1 MTTLLKKTS
10 GLIIFISALVAC
22 KNRDV
27 SEGAGPNF
35 NEIHEDIHYHFDKVA
50 IEGAEYHILERDRNN
65 PHEGFGFMALNGADI
80 KSNQDSI
87 KAYLK
92 TILDFQ
98 VRISAKIE
106 KLPEKQVEQF
116 SNELLKYH
124 IQKSQSPYYIEES
137 QLENTE
143 E

>member
-1 MTTLLKKTS
+1 MTERLHS
-10 GLIIFISALVAC
+10 GVIWFVVFLIGCMGC

-27 SEGAGPNF
+27 NEGTGPNF
-35 NEIHEDIHYHFDKVA
+35 NEIHEDMHYHFDKVS
-50 IEGAEYHILERDRNN
+50 IEGSEYHILERDRNN

-80 KSNQDSI
+80 KTNQDSI

-98 VRISAKIE
+98 IRITSQLEKVSEKDIE
-106 KLPEKQVEQF
+106 HF
-116 SNELLKYH
+116 SNEMLKYH
-124 IQKSQSPYYIEES
+124 IRNSRSPIY
-137 QLENTE
+137 LENESLE